1 MIAAGVDVAGS
12 GSAERPQPDLVAP
25 GARAIIRYADSAAWI
40 TAAAVARATSLEW
53 LAEYSHDVAV
63 VVVADQGP
71 ADTMAQ
77 VQAAAEAGFSSPL
90 RYAAASP
97 GSLAGVSCIAFGFR
111 GPTLNLAM
119 LPADGMPTAML
130 MARGWLA
137 RGAAHAVVVAS
148 FSGVANVGQARAA
161 LLMPGAG
168 PVDGGDVTTT
178 VQWLADVGR

>member
-1 MIAAGVDVAGS
+1 MIVAGLDVAGS
-12 GSAERPQPDLVAP
+12 GAADSPQPDLIAP
-25 GARAIIRYADSAAWI
+25 RARAVIRYADSAAWI
-40 TAAAVARATSLEW
+40 TAAAVARATTVEW
-53 LAEYSHDVAV
+53 LAACSHDVAV
-63 VVVADQGP
+63 VVVSDQGP

-77 VQAAAEAGFSSPL
+77 VQTAAEAGFSSPL

-119 LPADGMPTAML
+119 PPADGMSTAML

-137 RGAAHAVVVAS
+137 RGTARAVVVAS
-148 FSGVANVGQARAA
+148 FSGAANVSQARAA

-168 PVDGGDVTTT
+168 PVDGGDVTTV